1 MGVKAHFFIYLY
13 MDILIEKILQNLY
26 KRRDLAER
34 VSSELDTLDEDPLVI
49 RFYEGKIEAYDEVI
63 NLLLNKKANEET

>member
-1 MGVKAHFFIYLY
+1 